1 MDSAA
6 YLAFVA
12 ATAVMI
18 ALPGPSVMLTV
29 AHGISYGWR
38 RALATVAG
46 ATAGIAVQLA
56 VAALGLSALL
66 RGVASALEWVRWLG
80 VAYLAYLGVMMC
92 ARAGAAPGADARA
105 DSEAPGKAAEG
116 LFAQGLAVTV
126 PNPKSLVFIAA
137 FLPQFLDAG
146 RSLAAQFAVIVP
158 TFLVITFTVTS
169 MWALAAGK
177 ARRFLRSPRAARA
190 ASFASG
196 VLMLAAGAAL
206 ALARLGA

>member
-1 MDSAA
+1 MPMDSAA

-38 RALATVAG
+38 RALITVAG

-92 ARAGAAPGADARA
+92 ARAGAAPEADAEVPDKPA
-105 DSEAPGKAAEG
+105 KG

-137 FLPQFLDAG
+137 FLPQFIDAG
-146 RSLAAQFAVIVP
+146 RSIAAQFAVIVP
-158 TFLVITFTVTS
+158 TFLVITFAVTS

-177 ARRFLRSPRAARA
+177 ARRFLSSPRAARA
-190 ASFASG
+190 ASVASG